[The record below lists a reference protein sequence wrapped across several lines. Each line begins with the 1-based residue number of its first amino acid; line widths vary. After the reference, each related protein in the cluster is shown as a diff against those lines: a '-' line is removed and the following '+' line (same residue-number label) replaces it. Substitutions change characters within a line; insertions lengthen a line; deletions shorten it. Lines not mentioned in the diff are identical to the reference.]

1 MINGYNILIAAY
13 PGSSL
18 NHAPA
23 ALTSLSPPAPIPPWI
38 MAKIHPTAIVENP
51 ANLADDVIVGPQA
64 YIGPDVKI
72 GPGCVIGIKATLV
85 NKVTLGKNNKL
96 FTGATIGEN
105 GQDIHFDNPE
115 AEVVI
120 GDNNV
125 FREQITVHQPSVKG
139 NKTTIGNN
147 CYFMA
152 DAHVAHDCHVGNHV
166 IMVNKTGI
174 AGHVEVGDNALISGI
189 VMAHQFVRI
198 GAYAVIGGVSKATRD
213 ILPFTMN
220 NGNPAL
226 AFGLNAVGLKRSG
239 MTPAE
244 RSAIK
249 QAFQIFYLRGLSTPN
264 AIDTIANELLP
275 SLPAASPEYARI
287 EYLAAWLQKSKR
299 GFTFHSSRKKEVE
312 NETE

>member
-1 MINGYNILIAAY
+1 
-13 PGSSL
+13 
-18 NHAPA
+18 
-23 ALTSLSPPAPIPPWI
+23 

-51 ANLADDVIVGPQA
+51 ANLADDVVVGPQA

-72 GPGCVIGIKATLV
+72 GPGCIIGIKATLV
-85 NKVTLGKNNKL
+85 NRVTLGKNNKL

-105 GQDIHFDNPE
+105 GQDLHFDNPE
-115 AEVVI
+115 AEIVI

-125 FREQITVHQPSVKG
+125 FREQITVHQPTIKG

-174 AGHVEVGDNALISGI
+174 AGHVELGDNSLISG
-189 VMAHQFVRI
+189 VSMVHQHVRV
-198 GAYAVIGGVSKATRD
+198 GAFAVLGGVSKATRD
-213 ILPFTMN
+213 LLPFTMN

-226 AFGLNAVGLKRSG
+226 AFGLNVVGLKRSG
-239 MTPAE
+239 MTPPE

-249 QAFQIFYLRGLSTPN
+249 QAFQIFYLKGLSTPN

-275 SLPAASPEYARI
+275 SLPPGSPEFARI
-287 EYLAAWLQKSKR
+287 EYLANWLKTTKR
-299 GFTFHSSRKKEVE
+299 GYTFHSSRKREVE
-312 NETE
+312 QEVE

>member
-1 MINGYNILIAAY
+1 M
-13 PGSSL
+13 P
-18 NHAPA
+18 
-23 ALTSLSPPAPIPPWI
+23 
-38 MAKIHPTAIVENP
+38 KIHSSAIVENP
-51 ANLADDVIVGPQA
+51 ANLADDVLVGPQA

-72 GPGCVIGIKATLV
+72 GAGCKIGIKATLV
-85 NKVTLGKNNKL
+85 NRVTIGKNNQL

-115 AEVVI
+115 AEIVI

-125 FREQITVHQPSVKG
+125 FREQITVHQPSAKG

-152 DAHVAHDCHVGNHV
+152 DAHVAHDCHVGNNV
-166 IMVNKTGI
+166 VMVNKTGI
-174 AGHVEVGDNALISGI
+174 AGHVEVGDGVLIAGI

-213 ILPFTMN
+213 ILPYTMN

-226 AFGLNAVGLKRSG
+226 AYGLNAVGLKRSG
-239 MTPAE
+239 MTPPE

-249 QAFQIFYLRGLSTPN
+249 QAFQIFYLKNLSTSK
-264 AIDTIANELLP
+264 AIEAITHELLP
-275 SLPAASPEYARI
+275 SLPAGSAEYKRI
-287 EYLAAWLQKSKR
+287 AYLVEWFKPTKR
-299 GFTFHSSRKKEVE
+299 GFTFHSSKRHEVE
-312 NETE
+312 SEVE

>member
-1 MINGYNILIAAY
+1 
-13 PGSSL
+13 
-18 NHAPA
+18 
-23 ALTSLSPPAPIPPWI
+23 

-51 ANLADDVIVGPQA
+51 ANLADDVVVGPQA

-85 NKVTLGKNNKL
+85 NRVTLGKNNRL

-105 GQDIHFDNPE
+105 GQDLHFNNPE
-115 AEVVI
+115 AEIVI

-125 FREQITVHQPSVKG
+125 FREQITVHQPTVKG

-152 DAHVAHDCHVGNHV
+152 DAHVAHDCHVGNNV

-174 AGHVEVGDNALISGI
+174 TGHVELGDNVLIGGI
-189 VMAHQFVRI
+189 TMAHQFVRV
-198 GAYAVIGGVSKATRD
+198 GAFAVIGGVSKATRD
-213 ILPFTMN
+213 VLPFTLT

-226 AFGLNAVGLKRSG
+226 AHGLNLVGLKRG
-239 MTPAE
+239 GFTPAE

-249 QAFQIFYLRGLSTPN
+249 QAFQIFYLRDLSTSI
-264 AIDTIANELLP
+264 AIEMIASELLP
-275 SLPAASPEYARI
+275 SLPEGSPERTRI
-287 EYLAAWLQKSKR
+287 EYLSRWLSTTKR
-299 GFTFHSSRKKEVE
+299 GFTFHASKRKEVE
-312 NETE
+312 SEAE

>member
-1 MINGYNILIAAY
+1 MNSYSKNRFAGC
-13 PGSSL
+13 
-18 NHAPA
+18 
-23 ALTSLSPPAPIPPWI
+23 APIEIYRMPQ
-38 MAKIHPTAIVENP
+38 IHTTAIVENP
-51 ANLADDVIVGPQA
+51 ANLADDVVVGPQA

-72 GPGCVIGIKATLV
+72 GPGCKIGIKATLV
-85 NKVTLGKNNKL
+85 NRITLGKNNQL
-96 FTGATIGEN
+96 FTGATLGEN

-115 AEVVI
+115 AEIVI

-125 FREQITVHQPSVKG
+125 FREQTTVHQPSVKG
-139 NKTTIGNN
+139 NKTTIGNG

-152 DAHVAHDCHVGNHV
+152 DAHVAHDCHVGNNV

-174 AGHVEVGDNALISGI
+174 AGHVELGDGVLVSGI
-189 VMAHQFVRI
+189 VMVHQFVRV
-198 GAYAVIGGVSKATRD
+198 GDFAVIGGVSKATRD
-213 ILPFTMN
+213 VLPYTMN

-249 QAFQIFYLRGLSTPN
+249 QAFQIFYLKGLSTSK
-264 AIDTIANELLP
+264 AIEEIREVFLP
-275 SLPAASPEYARI
+275 SLAEGSAEAKRI
-287 EYLAAWLQKSKR
+287 AYLADWLKTSKR
-299 GFTFHSSRKKEVE
+299 GFTFHASKKHEVE

>member
-1 MINGYNILIAAY
+1 M
-13 PGSSL
+13 P
-18 NHAPA
+18 
-23 ALTSLSPPAPIPPWI
+23 
-38 MAKIHPTAIVENP
+38 KIHPTAIVENP
-51 ANLADDVIVGPQA
+51 ANLADDVVVGPQA

-72 GPGCVIGIKATLV
+72 GPGCVIGIRVTLV
-85 NKVTLGKNNKL
+85 NRVTLGKNNRL

-115 AEVVI
+115 AEIVI

-125 FREQITVHQPSVKG
+125 FRENITVHQPAVKG

-152 DAHVAHDCHVGNHV
+152 DAHVAHDCHVGNNV
-166 IMVNKTGI
+166 IVVNKSGI
-174 AGHVEVGDNALISGI
+174 AGHVELGDNVLISGL
-189 VMAHQFVRI
+189 VMVHQFVRV
-198 GAYAVIGGVSKATRD
+198 GAFAVIGGVSKATRD
-213 ILPFTMN
+213 ILPFTLN

-226 AFGLNAVGLKRSG
+226 AFGLNLVGMKRAG

-249 QAFQIFYLRGLSTPN
+249 QAFQIFYLKDLSTSA
-264 AIDTIANELLP
+264 AIDSIANELLP
-275 SLPAASPEYARI
+275 SLPAGSPEYKRI
-287 EYLAAWLQKSKR
+287 EYLAGWLQNSKR
-299 GFTFHSSRKKEVE
+299 GFTVHSSKRKEVE

>member
-1 MINGYNILIAAY
+1 MPENRVFFSRFYFFFAQLL
-13 PGSSL
+13 SSL
-18 NHAPA
+18 TLQTKVHPC
-23 ALTSLSPPAPIPPWI
+23 TMPQ
-38 MAKIHPTAIVENP
+38 IHPTAIVENP
-51 ANLADDVIVGPQA
+51 ANLADDVVVGPHA

-85 NKVTLGKNNKL
+85 NRVVLGKNNRL

-105 GQDIHFDNPE
+105 GQDLHFDNPE
-115 AEVVI
+115 AEIVI

-152 DAHVAHDCHVGNHV
+152 VAHVAHDCHVGNNV

-174 AGHVEVGDNALISGI
+174 AGHVELGDNVLISGI
-189 VMAHQFVRI
+189 SMVHQFVRV
-198 GAYAVIGGVSKATRD
+198 GAFAALGGVSKATRD
-213 ILPFTMN
+213 ILPFTLT

-226 AFGLNAVGLKRSG
+226 AFGINAVGLKRAG
-239 MTPAE
+239 MTLAE

-249 QAFQIFYLRGLSTPN
+249 QAFQIFYLKGLSTPN
-264 AIDTIANELLP
+264 AIETIAGELLP
-275 SLPAASPEYARI
+275 SLPAGSPEYRRI
-287 EYLAAWLQKSKR
+287 EYLAGWLQKSKR
-299 GFTFHSSRKKEVE
+299 GFTFHASRKKEVE
-312 NETE
+312 GETE